1 MSFSLKN
8 LLAICLT
15 LLLLNCEEANK
26 TNQKNSE
33 IPAKQVP
40 IFQKVAAD
48 SSHLFFKNDIQEN
61 IATIENLF
69 NYDYF
74 YNGAGVGVED
84 INNDGLLDIFFCGN
98 QVPNKLFLN
107 KGDFVFEDI
116 SEKAQINKGKNWS
129 NGVTYVDINN
139 DGWMD
144 IYVSQG
150 GPKSRTDRKNLLYIN
165 QKNETFKE
173 SAEEFGLS
181 DMGISTQSAFFD
193 YDKDGDL
200 DCVVMNENELYGVDP
215 INLYKLVDSSQEN
228 QYFNSSHFYR
238 NDNGKFVDQTKSSGI
253 QRPIFGL
260 GLSISDI
267 NDDGWLDFYI
277 ASDYYIPD
285 ALFINNQDGTFSDQ
299 IKA

>member
-1 MSFSLKN
+1 MQFSLKN
-8 LLAICLT
+8 ILTICVA
-15 LLLLNCEEANK
+15 LLLFNCEESNK
-26 TNQKNSE
+26 NEPKNSIRISKE
-33 IPAKQVP
+33 NP

-165 QKNETFKE
+165 QKKR
-173 SAEEFGLS
+173 
-181 DMGISTQSAFFD
+181 
-193 YDKDGDL
+193 
-200 DCVVMNENELYGVDP
+200 
-215 INLYKLVDSSQEN
+215 NL
-228 QYFNSSHFYR
+228 
-238 NDNGKFVDQTKSSGI
+238 
-253 QRPIFGL
+253 QRKCRRVWAI
-260 GLSISDI
+260 
-267 NDDGWLDFYI
+267 
-277 ASDYYIPD
+277 
-285 ALFINNQDGTFSDQ
+285 
-299 IKA
+299 